1 MGIFKQIIENIDGS
15 CQSNTSFVLIYKL
28 SSRFL
33 ILINQDHYYP
43 PAVIIRK
50 NNTYGISELSI
61 TSETPPTVV
70 NNVSLKLM
78 TAFFC
83 SITAES

>member
-1 MGIFKQIIENIDGS
+1 MDFVKQYLFCFNL
-15 CQSNTSFVLIYKL
+15 QTV
-28 SSRFL
+28 SRFL

-83 SITAES
+83 SITADS